1 MNEKG
6 EIKMIIGLLAI
17 IKTAIIMLKCAF
29 TLIAL
34 VAVYFSIGFSLY
46 ILTNKKVNIVKP
58 ILKKVYS
65 FMFL

>member
-1 MNEKG
+1 
-6 EIKMIIGLLAI
+6 MIMGLLAI
-17 IKTAIIMLKCAF
+17 IKTAIIMLQCALA
-29 TLIAL
+29 LIAL

-58 ILKKVYS
+58 ILKTIYF